1 VLVAV
6 APAQRGET
14 FAACEYI
21 MDYLKI

>member
-6 APAQRGET
+6 AAAHRGET